1 MTADPPGGLPMA
13 AARVRSRRMGRVR
26 SAIAAGGVV
35 FRGGLD
41 ALEVALAGR
50 RSDGS
55 WVFPKG
61 TPDGDE
67 SIEETALREVEEE
80 TGLKVRITAPLGTME
95 YWFAAAGERVHK
107 FVHFYLME
115 PVGGDVSLHD
125 HEYDEVRW
133 VPVAEA
139 RRMLS
144 FDTYREVLDRALAAR
159 GEGAPAS

>member
-1 MTADPPGGLPMA
+1 MA
-13 AARVRSRRMGRVR
+13 ASRVRPRRLGRVR
-26 SAIAAGGVV
+26 SAVAAGGVV
-35 FRGGLD
+35 MRGADD

-67 SIEETALREVEEE
+67 SIEETAVRETQEE
-80 TGLKVRITAPLGTME
+80 TGLKVRILEPLGPME

-125 HEYDEVRW
+125 HEYDDVRW

-144 FDTYREVLDRALAAR
+144 FETYREVLDRALAAR
-159 GEGAPAS
+159 ADGAAS

>member
-1 MTADPPGGLPMA
+1 MA
-13 AARVRSRRMGRVR
+13 ASRVRPRRLGRVR
-26 SAIAAGGVV
+26 SAVAAGGVV
-35 FRGGLD
+35 LRGAD
-41 ALEVALAGR
+41 DDLEVALAGR
-50 RSDGS
+50 RNDGS

-61 TPDGDE
+61 TPDRDE
-67 SIEETALREVEEE
+67 SIEETALRETEEE
-80 TGLKVRITAPLGTME
+80 TGLKVRILESLGQME
-95 YWFAAAGERVHK
+95 YWFAAGGERVHK

-144 FDTYREVLDRALAAR
+144 FETYREVLDRALAAR
-159 GEGAPAS
+159 AAAAAP